1 MRNHLKNYDYKN
13 ALCVKERG
21 CSAEYIGFFFSY
33 IFQSVLNNQ
42 CLKHFINSNVITPR
56 VLRSPVLFIRSMFIY
71 FGYALNYFKKSL
83 KQHCY
88 CMPSLCRSTGL
99 MTTTPYARFIKMHTI
114 MNREYVTIK
123 EVTGGC
129 HLVGSG
135 CN

>member
-1 MRNHLKNYDYKN
+1 MRNHLKKFDYKN
-13 ALCVKERG
+13 ALRVKECD
-21 CSAEYIGFFFSY
+21 CSSGYVGFFFSY

-56 VLRSPVLFIRSMFIY
+56 VLRSPALFIRSMFIY

-83 KQHCY
+83 NQHCY
-88 CMPSLCRSTGL
+88 SMLPLCLSTGL
-99 MTTTPYARFIKMHTI
+99 VTTATYAQFIKMHII

-135 CN
+135 WS